1 MTTETLPVTIKA
13 RLSSMAVHDTDNSQ
27 KKAEWFH
34 LSITRKLSIIYRYL
48 RFVLVEKR
56 RIMLHFMV
64 FTMIYKLQYLMRLV
78 GIFILVI
85 FGYAQATMAQD
96 PIILGQSCALSGP
109 AKNLGL
115 EMRAGLLAAFSK
127 INDAGGIHGRDIILI
142 SRDDGYEPDRAVKN
156 TRYFIEQRD
165 VFMIIGE
172 VGTPT
177 SKAVVPIIEEHE
189 IPFFA
194 PFTGAEFLR
203 VPFRKYVINVRASYF
218 QEMEKLAS
226 YLVDDQQM
234 RRIACFYQNDSYGFA
249 GLQGIKNA
257 LQKRGLDLVSQGSYE
272 RNTVAVLGGLR
283 DVHAGNPE
291 AIVMVGAYSACA
303 EFIKLSKT
311 KEDGDHLYCNISF
324 VGTESLKRALGRY
337 GDDVIVSQVVPYPG
351 DRSIPLIEEYALAMN
366 KYQHDIPISF
376 TSLEGYLA
384 GKLFAEIALAVES
397 ELSREKFIATMQ
409 TIGKFD
415 LGGIVLQFG
424 PNDHQGMDEIYLT
437 TLTPEIEVL
446 ETR

>member
-1 MTTETLPVTIKA
+1 MPILFAVVTLTTILNA
-13 RLSSMAVHDTDNSQ
+13 
-27 KKAEWFH
+27 
-34 LSITRKLSIIYRYL
+34 
-48 RFVLVEKR
+48 
-56 RIMLHFMV
+56 
-64 FTMIYKLQYLMRLV
+64 FTV
-78 GIFILVI
+78 V
-85 FGYAQATMAQD
+85 AQE
-96 PIILGQSCALSGP
+96 PIVLGQSCALTGP
-109 AKNLGL
+109 AKNLGV
-115 EMRAGLLAAFSK
+115 EMRAGLLAAFSRV
-127 INDAGGIHGRDIILI
+127 NDNGGVGGRDILLI
-142 SRDDGYEPDRAVKN
+142 SRDDGYEPDRAVRN
-156 TRYFIEQRD
+156 TRYFIEEED
-165 VFMIIGE
+165 VFMVIGE

-177 SKAVVPIIEEHE
+177 SKAVVPLIEKHR

-226 YLVDDQQM
+226 FLIDDRQM
-234 RRIACFYQNDSYGFA
+234 QRIACFYQNDSYGFA
-249 GLQGIKNA
+249 GLQGIENA
-257 LQKRGLDLVSQGSYE
+257 LHKRGLKLVSQGSYE

-291 AIVMVGAYSACA
+291 AIIMVGAYSACA

-311 KEDGDHLYCNISF
+311 KVGGNHLYCNISF

-337 GDDVIVSQVVPYPG
+337 GEDVIVSQVVPYPG
-351 DRSIPLIEEYALAMN
+351 DRSIPLIDEYSQAMN

-384 GKLFAEIALAVES
+384 GKLFAEIARAVEG
-397 ELSREKFIATMQ
+397 ELTREKFITTMQ
-409 TIGKFD
+409 TIGRFD
-415 LGGIVLQFG
+415 LGGIILQFG
-424 PNDHQGMDEIYLT
+424 PQDHQGMDEIYLT